1 MPMERIDLVAPSPEY
16 AEEIRDFR
24 AEVLERDANNSDQFA
39 GCMGLRECE
48 DPEDW
53 IRLCTL
59 RQSPETCAQAGTS
72 VPSNTWLAVRKGDG
86 RLVGVIDLRHHID
99 HPILGEWGGHCGY
112 TVRPSERG
120 QGYAREMLRLD
131 LDKARALGLK
141 RLLVTCDAANPA
153 SEKVILANG
162 GVFERLAA
170 VEGAE
175 IKRFW
180 IEL

>member
-1 MPMERIDLVAPSPEY
+1 MTIRPFAIEDYAAVYALWMSCKNMGFNDLDDSRAGIARFLRRNPATSFVA
-16 AEEIRDFR
+16 
-24 AEVLERDANNSDQFA
+24 
-39 GCMGLRECE
+39 E
-48 DPEDW
+48 D
-53 IRLCTL
+53 
-59 RQSPETCAQAGTS
+59 
-72 VPSNTWLAVRKGDG
+72 DG

-120 QGYAREMLRLD
+120 RGYGREMLRLD

-175 IKRFW
+175 VKRYW